1 MCVCVCVVWCGVCV
15 CVCVHVY
22 VLMCMFVCE
31 DGGQKDEKIKS
42 RKAELIMTAA
52 DDSGMTPLH
61 LAALRWVN
69 MSTLSKYAGDFNH
82 FFCSNDNMRR

>member
-1 MCVCVCVVWCGVCV
+1 M
-15 CVCVHVY
+15 HVY
-22 VLMCMFVCE
+22 VFMFLCK
-31 DGGQKDEKIKS
+31 DGGQKDENIKG
-42 RKAELIMTAA
+42 RKAKLIMTAA

-82 FFCSNDNMRR
+82 FFCSNDNCDAKVIGSV

>member
-1 MCVCVCVVWCGVCV
+1 
-15 CVCVHVY
+15 
-22 VLMCMFVCE
+22 MFVCK
-31 DGGQKDEKIKS
+31 DGGQKDEKIKD

-69 MSTLSKYAGDFNH
+69 MSTVLSKYAADFNH
-82 FFCSNDNMRR
+82 FFFCSHDNMRR